1 MIPVPGNADFPFRL
15 LDRIFRA
22 VKILS
27 ALILGLSLSPL
38 KGADP
43 GEAALDFLG
52 KVRDGKLD
60 SRPGGD
66 TALLEQITKRKRES
80 IRKQIE
86 RLGAELR
93 GGELELGE
101 VKEDGGFA
109 AAMIR
114 KSSGFDS
121 TEIRVF
127 PIALV
132 KRGDRWLAAP
142 VPASFE
148 NAVAG
153 YTVPLKARLVALEN
167 WMTRERVTDLER
179 LASESEART
188 RDLIRNRIGGE
199 DLEGDDIGKIADRF
213 LEACAKGDR
222 AAILG
227 FLGGLSDPLPTDW
240 APRLKAS
247 KAAVSDNAGWRWLVS
262 PEVVRVRVREKR
274 DEKGGLVSIACLDP
288 KRAAT
293 TGIRGVHLAFSRDA
307 AAGQWRIDLPGF
319 LAYDSQAA
327 SDGDPN
333 EALLD
338 GFSRKLREQEPAVY
352 SESARAAGVALMD
365 ALKTG
370 CLRETLRR
378 IDLGASSREGDKAC
392 VEAAEVW
399 WSLHEPGA
407 SRVPVELGFREEG
420 SLAVLSYQCFS
431 LNEPDRFELRTLI
444 FTQTDKGWVWC
455 PGKMPKALKRDH
467 EALLKWIEGMEPEWR
482 LSWREILLRP
492 SVKLDKLD
500 FRKLPTDE
508 EAKALVGE
516 WLNALERKDFDAAL
530 ACSAWLSDG
539 QGIPM
544 GVLRNISYEMSGSSR
559 GEPELFKLHRSASWV
574 AATIRRVSGDQTH
587 DALLPIVMTTDGARL
602 LPEIDLIAED
612 TRTRD
617 FLNKATFRRLGKIM
631 EAGVVSELETL
642 FGNSMKE
649 VD

>member
-1 MIPVPGNADFPFRL
+1 
-15 LDRIFRA
+15 
-22 VKILS
+22 
-27 ALILGLSLSPL
+27 
-38 KGADP
+38 
-43 GEAALDFLG
+43 
-52 KVRDGKLD
+52 
-60 SRPGGD
+60 
-66 TALLEQITKRKRES
+66 
-80 IRKQIE
+80 
-86 RLGAELR
+86 
-93 GGELELGE
+93 
-101 VKEDGGFA
+101 
-109 AAMIR
+109 
-114 KSSGFDS
+114 
-121 TEIRVF
+121 
-127 PIALV
+127 
-132 KRGDRWLAAP
+132 
-142 VPASFE
+142 
-148 NAVAG
+148 
-153 YTVPLKARLVALEN
+153 
-167 WMTRERVTDLER
+167 
-179 LASESEART
+179 
-188 RDLIRNRIGGE
+188 
-199 DLEGDDIGKIADRF
+199 
-213 LEACAKGDR
+213 
-222 AAILG
+222 
-227 FLGGLSDPLPTDW
+227 
-240 APRLKAS
+240 
-247 KAAVSDNAGWRWLVS
+247 
-262 PEVVRVRVREKR
+262 
-274 DEKGGLVSIACLDP
+274 
-288 KRAAT
+288 
-293 TGIRGVHLAFSRDA
+293 
-307 AAGQWRIDLPGF
+307 
-319 LAYDSQAA
+319 
-327 SDGDPN
+327 
-333 EALLD
+333 LLD

-444 FTQTDKGWVWC
+444 FSQTDKGWVWC

-530 ACSAWLSDG
+530 SCSAWLSDG

>member
-1 MIPVPGNADFPFRL
+1 
-15 LDRIFRA
+15 

-43 GEAALDFLG
+43 GEAALDFLA

-60 SRPGGD
+60 LQPCGD

-121 TEIRVF
+121 TEIQVF

-153 YTVPLKARLVALEN
+153 YTVPLKKRLVALEN

-179 LASESEART
+179 LASEAEART

-199 DLEGDDIGKIADRF
+199 DLEGDDIGKITDRF

-240 APRLKAS
+240 AARLKAS
-247 KAAVSDNAGWRWLVS
+247 KAAVSDHAGWRWLVS

-274 DEKGGLVSIACLDP
+274 DEKDGLVSIACLDP

-293 TGIRGVHLAFSRDA
+293 TGIRGVDLAFSRDA

-319 LAYDSQAA
+319 LAYDSPAA

-338 GFSRKLREQEPAVY
+338 GFSRKLREQEPAIY

-378 IDLGASSREGDKAC
+378 IDLGASSREGGKAC
-392 VEAAEVW
+392 AEAAEVW
-399 WSLHEPGA
+399 WSFHEPGA

-508 EAKALVGE
+508 EAKALVVE
-516 WLNALERKDFDAAL
+516 WLNALERKDLGAAL
-530 ACSAWLSDG
+530 SCSAWLSDG

-544 GVLRNISYEMSGSSR
+544 GVLRNISYEMSASSR

-574 AATIRRVSGDQTH
+574 AATIRRVSGDQTQ
-587 DALLPIVMTTDGARL
+587 DMLMPIVMTTDGARL

-617 FLNKATFRRLGKIM
+617 FLNKATFGRLGKIM